1 MNKVEIY
8 REKMTDMNL
17 SNYIDELEKFF
28 YVFSQ
33 ELKEQNRTCQ
43 FGSYWTDEE
52 LAEHIKENWWNQ
64 PGEWL
69 EEYRDKKGKLTE
81 KFFEDVNGEGDFRC
95 CDGCDKWGGIGM
107 NHHFEEDFYCDMC
120 VVNDIA
126 KL

>member
-1 MNKVEIY
+1 MSKVDIY
-8 REKMTDMNL
+8 REQMTDKNL

-28 YVFSQ
+28 HVFSQ
-33 ELKEQNRTCQ
+33 ELKKQNRTCQ

-52 LAEHIKENWWNQ
+52 LAEYIKENWWNQ

-69 EEYRDKKGKLTE
+69 DEYRDKKGNLTD
-81 KFFEDVNGEGDFRC
+81 KFFEDVNESGDFRC
-95 CDGCDKWGGIGM
+95 CDGCDKWGEIGM
-107 NHHFEEDFYCDMC
+107 NYHFEEDFYCDMC

>member
-8 REKMTDMNL
+8 REQMTDINL

-28 YVFSQ
+28 YVFSH

-69 EEYRDKKGKLTE
+69 DEYRDKKGNLTD
-81 KFFEDVNGEGDFRC
+81 KFFEDVNESGDFRC
-95 CDGCDKWGGIGM
+95 CDGCDKWGEISM
-107 NHHFEEDFYCDMC
+107 NHYFDQDFYCDMC